1 MPGPHR
7 IAFSL
12 TTALH
17 QCAPP
22 YATPAPQHA
31 TPQAP
36 AALLRAHPVHRP
48 PSDWAC
54 PEPRSQ
60 LLITHFSTLGWS
72 LHALT
77 HVAHKAVLEITE
89 GDLKRRGVF
98 RSPSNGTLAETKE
111 CSHSGSAG
119 PLGWL

>member
-12 TTALH
+12 FTALH

-22 YATPAPQHA
+22 YATPATHAA

-36 AALLRAHPVHRP
+36 AAPLRANPVHRP
-48 PSDWAC
+48 PSDWTC

-77 HVAHKAVLEITE
+77 HVAPKAVLEIAQQRVT
-89 GDLKRRGVF
+89 
-98 RSPSNGTLAETKE
+98 
-111 CSHSGSAG
+111 
-119 PLGWL
+119 